1 MKGMELY
8 LGMLS
13 GTSRDGVDAVLV
25 SFAGDLPQLH
35 ATLCL
40 PYPPDLAVLLKD
52 MVDSGQRPASRDLKK
67 VDDCLATFF
76 SEAAQTLLEKAGIDA
91 ISVSAIGSHGQ
102 TVWHDPS
109 GPEPET
115 IQLGNP
121 GQIARATGIVTVGD
135 FRRADMEAG
144 GQGAPLAPLLH
155 RALFRPAQGTRVV
168 LNLGGIANI
177 SVVSSDGS
185 VSGFDTGPANCLLD
199 AWIQKQRGEPFD
211 RDGAWSAAGKVDSLL
226 LLELMNDPYF
236 KKPPPKSTG
245 LEYFNLGWLEGRE
258 RMNSIEPHDMQ
269 ATLAQLTASTVA
281 SAIAQYNPAD
291 VLVCG
296 GGAHNQDLLGRL
308 RILLPECTVESTIEH
323 GLNPD
328 CVEAVLFAW
337 LARERIAGRPQDTGD
352 ITGASRAVLL
362 GEVFKPGQGQ

>member
-1 MKGMELY
+1 MLQVHLRPCARIGHHAFVVA
-8 LGMLS
+8 LGE
-13 GTSRDGVDAVLV
+13 
-25 SFAGDLPQLH
+25 
-35 ATLCL
+35 
-40 PYPPDLAVLLKD
+40 
-52 MVDSGQRPASRDLKK
+52 GQRA
-67 VDDCLATFF
+67 VD
-76 SEAAQTLLEKAGIDA
+76 E
-91 ISVSAIGSHGQ
+91 VSQSI
-102 TVWHDPS
+102 
-109 GPEPET
+109 E
-115 IQLGNP
+115 QL
-121 GQIARATGIVTVGD
+121 
-135 FRRADMEAG
+135 
-144 GQGAPLAPLLH
+144 
-155 RALFRPAQGTRVV
+155 
-168 LNLGGIANI
+168 

-211 RDGAWSAAGKVDSLL
+211 QNGAWSAAGKVDSLL

-258 RMNSIEPHDMQ
+258 RMNSIEAHNMQ